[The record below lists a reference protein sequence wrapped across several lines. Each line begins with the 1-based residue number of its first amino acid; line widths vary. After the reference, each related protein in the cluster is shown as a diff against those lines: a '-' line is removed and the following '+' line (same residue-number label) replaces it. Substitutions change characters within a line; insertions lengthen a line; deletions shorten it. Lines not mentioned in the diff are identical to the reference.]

1 MSRKRQGN
9 RKQFIKVN
17 SDLDSFIESDENFGF
32 IAGYTSNGFRY
43 GLTHEEWAE
52 INSESETNKIEEDDP
67 DLPF

>member
-1 MSRKRQGN
+1 M
-9 RKQFIKVN
+9 N